1 MDLIKEFAAPRAK
14 DRAKPFWAWNGKLEK
29 EELLRQIDNMKEMGF
44 GGFFM
49 HSRTGLVT
57 EYLGEEWFSLV
68 NACADYAKTLGM
80 EAWLYDED
88 RWPSGTAGGMVTK
101 YPEYRMRHIVMERL
115 PKNQIDFASPDVLG
129 VFETEEQEG
138 LLLDYRRIFS
148 ASDAKQD
155 TLMAFRVEEMEKGS
169 FYNGYTYVDTMNR
182 EATEYFLQLT
192 HEAYVKHSG
201 QRLGDSIRGIFTDE
215 PHRGQ
220 MMSGFGQGNGSGENQ
235 VPFTPALPQKFQEKF
250 GYDLLEKL
258 PELFCR
264 RMERGISPIKWQ
276 FVELVQELFLEN
288 FAKPI
293 DRWCREHHLILS
305 GHILHENNLTA
316 QTAMSGSMMRYYE
329 FMEYPGIDYLG
340 EHEPC
345 YWIAKQL
352 QSVARQTG
360 KEYLLSELYGCTGW
374 QMSFEKYKKI
384 GDWQAL
390 YGINLRCPHLSWYT
404 MEGQA
409 KRDFPASIFHQS
421 PWWKEYRSLEDY
433 YGRIA
438 VFQKQ
443 GKVDCGVLVLNPV
456 ESVWAQISPGW
467 CDGLAP
473 KAERIKQLED
483 QYQRTFWCLQ
493 KNHIDF
499 DYGDEGILAQR
510 GKVSEGRLS
519 VGLSRYHTVIVSGM
533 DTMRSSTVSL
543 LRELLAQGGRVIF
556 WGEEPEFVDC
566 LPSSVFSS
574 EAFSRSAK
582 TDGSPDAL
590 LALLTQEQVS
600 ITKENGETAKNLL
613 CQVKQDQQREYYM
626 IIHTDEQHW
635 EKGVHLRLPGKK
647 GETVTRFYPKDGKIT
662 EILPQ
667 TEGEDLILTL
677 DFPPLGECLLAVGT
691 PYDGVTLENVSAP
704 ALEDGKPQACSHP
717 LGYPL
722 EYALDEPNICV
733 LDLAR
738 VSLNGAP
745 YGEEMEILKADRY
758 VRDHFGL
765 PYRGGEMLQ
774 PWFVGQKEV
783 PVKGKVAL
791 AFSFEVEQL
800 PKEDLTFVLEESE
813 HFSVSVNGVPL
824 TEKKEGFYWV
834 DTCFDGFVLPVSLLK
849 AGENRM
855 ELTTDYGETSNLE
868 AVYLLGQFGVRL
880 SGSRKTLIDMPTRL
894 LPGSITTQGFPFYS
908 GKITYLCQLDVPQ
921 GKRAQLEIENYD
933 GACMK
938 IQGNGTEEILP
949 WKPYRMDVTDLIED
963 HRLKITV
970 VLTRRNTFGPLHQL
984 PALAYSYGPDNFE
997 TTGEE
1002 FTQAYSLLPA
1012 GLCEGSVTI
1021 F

>member
-1 MDLIKEFAAPRAK
+1 VDVLKEFADPGAQ
-14 DRAKPFWAWNGKLEK
+14 DRAKPFWAWNGKLKK

-49 HSRTGLVT
+49 HSRTGLAT
-57 EYLGEEWFSLV
+57 EYLGEEWFSLI
-68 NACADYAKTLGM
+68 NDCADYAKKLGM

-101 YPEYRMRHIVMERL
+101 HPEYRMRHIVMERV
-115 PKNQIDFASPDVLG
+115 PKNSIDFSDPDLLG
-129 VFETEEQEG
+129 AFEAREQDG
-138 LLLDYRRIFS
+138 LLLDYRRVGTV
-148 ASDAKQD
+148 SDTEGD
-155 TLMAFRVEEMEKGS
+155 TLLRFRVEEMEKGS
-169 FYNGYTYVDTMNR
+169 FYNGYTYVDTLNR
-182 EATEYFLQLT
+182 EATDYFLKLT
-192 HEAYVKHSG
+192 HEAYVS
-201 QRLGDSIRGIFTDE
+201 RCGDRIGDGIRGIFTDE

-220 MMSGFGQGNGSGENQ
+220 MMSSFGQGNGCGEYQ
-235 VPFTPALPQKFQEKF
+235 VPFTPALPQKFQEKY
-250 GYDLLEKL
+250 GYDLLQKL

-264 RMERGISPIKWQ
+264 RTERGISPIKWQ

-421 PWWKEYRSLEDY
+421 PWWREYRSLEDY

-443 GKVDCGVLVLNPV
+443 GKADCGVLVLNPV
-456 ESVWAQISPGW
+456 ESVWAQIFPGW

-473 KAERIKQLED
+473 KAQRIQELEE
-483 QYQRTFWCLQ
+483 QYQNTFWSLQ

-510 GKVSEGRLS
+510 GTVSNGSLL
-519 VGLSRYHTVIVSGM
+519 VGLCQYHTVIVSGM
-533 DTMRSSTVSL
+533 DTIRSSTVSL
-543 LRELLAQGGRVIF
+543 LEELLAQGGRVIF

-566 LPSSVFSS
+566 LPSQVFASP
-574 EAFSRSAK
+574 AFSRGEK
-582 TDGSPDAL
+582 TDGSVDAL
-590 LALLTQEQVS
+590 LGLLTREQTS
-600 ITKENGETAKNLL
+600 ITKENGQTAQNLL
-613 CQVKQDQQREYYM
+613 CQVKQDQQRSYYM
-626 IIHTDEQHW
+626 VINSSEEQT
-635 EKGVHLRLPGKK
+635 EERVRLRFPGKRGK
-647 GETVTRFYPKDGKIT
+647 TVTRFYPKDGKV
-662 EILPQ
+662 LKLSPK
-667 TEGEDLILTL
+667 TEGDDLILTL
-677 DFPPLGECLLAVGT
+677 DFPPLGECLLAVGD
-691 PYDGVTLENVSAP
+691 PYPEVTEEKKTAVFQTGERP
-704 ALEDGKPQACSHP
+704 AVKLTAAEPM
-717 LGYPL
+717 
-722 EYALDEPNICV
+722 EYRLDEPNLCV
-733 LDLAR
+733 LDFAKAS
-738 VSLNGAP
+738 VNGSP
-745 YGEEMEILKADRY
+745 YSEEMEILKADRFI
-758 VRDHFGL
+758 RDVFGL

-783 PVKGKVAL
+783 PVKGKVSL
-791 AFSFEVEQL
+791 AFSFAVEEL
-800 PKEDLTFVLEESE
+800 PQKDLTLVLEESE
-813 HFSVSVNGVPL
+813 RFSVSVNGVPL
-824 TEKKEGFYWV
+824 QEQKEGFYWV
-834 DTCFDGFVLPVSLLK
+834 DACFDGIVLPPSLLRS
-849 AGENRM
+849 GQNTI
-855 ELTTDYGETSNLE
+855 ELMTDYRETSNLE
-868 AVYLLGQFGVRL
+868 AVYLLGGFGVSL
-880 SGSRKTLIDMPTRL
+880 SGNRKILTGMPERL
-894 LPGSITTQGFPFYS
+894 LPGDITGQGFPFYS
-908 GKITYLCQLDVPQ
+908 GKITYLCPLSIPE
-921 GKRAQLEIENYD
+921 GKRAVLEIEDYN
-933 GACMK
+933 GACVK
-938 IQGNGTEEILP
+938 IQGNGKEEILS
-949 WKPYRMDVTDLIED
+949 WKPYRMDITDFVEHQL
-963 HRLKITV
+963 LKITV

-997 TTGEE
+997 TTGRE
-1002 FTQAYSLLPA
+1002 FTENYSLLPA
-1012 GLCEGSVTI
+1012 GLGRFSIAVV
-1021 F
+1021 